1 MRARCF
7 LRALQV
13 ADGTLPIGRFAH
25 SYGVEAW
32 LEANPAAEVEDLREL
47 VRSTLAGSIAT
58 LDGAAV
64 ALAHAAA
71 ARADL
76 AELGR
81 IDAAVTAR
89 KLSELA
95 RSSSTL
101 CGHRLAVLARKLGAG
116 EIVERLATEIEA
128 GARPGNLAVV
138 EGAVGA
144 GMGIA
149 CEDTV
154 LVAVRGHAAAM
165 LSAAVR
171 LGRLGTTSSQALLY
185 ELGPDLED
193 CAAVAAATSLRRP
206 ADDPRRARDTR
217 RSPRVPRGAPV
228 HDLTTTERTPH
239 GHVPPARQRR

>member
-1 MRARCF
+1 MGEGTAF

-32 LEANPAAEVEDLREL
+32 LEAHPDSQAEDLCEL
-47 VRSTLAGSIAT
+47 VRSTLVRSIAT

-71 ARADL
+71 SRGDMG
-76 AELGR
+76 ELGR
-81 IDAAVTAR
+81 IDAGLTAR
-89 KLSELA
+89 KLNESGRNA
-95 RSSSTL
+95 STL
-101 CGHRLAVLARKLGAG
+101 CGKQLALLAGQLGIGAV
-116 EIVERLATEIEA
+116 VERLSFEIEA

-149 CEDTV
+149 CEETV

-171 LGRLGTTSSQALLY
+171 LGRLGTTRSQALLY

-193 CAAVAAATSLRRP
+193 CAATAASVGLEDMRATLP
-206 ADDPRRARDTR
+206 ELEVYAARHAHR
-217 RSPRVPRGAPV
+217 EVRLFMS
-228 HDLTTTERTPH
+228 
-239 GHVPPARQRR
+239 

>member
-1 MRARCF
+1 MGEGTAF

-32 LEANPAAEVEDLREL
+32 LEAHPESQPDDLCEL
-47 VRSTLAGSIAT
+47 VRSTLAASIAT

-71 ARADL
+71 SRGDMGGL
-76 AELGR
+76 QQ
-81 IDAAVTAR
+81 IDAALTAR
-89 KLSELA
+89 KLNESA
-95 RSSSTL
+95 RNASTL
-101 CGHRLAVLARKLGAG
+101 CGRQLALLAGQLGIG
-116 EIVERLATEIEA
+116 EVVERLTVEIEE

-149 CEDTV
+149 RDETV
-154 LVAVRGHAAAM
+154 LIAVRGHAAAM

-171 LGRLGTTSSQALLY
+171 LGRLGTTRSQALLY

-193 CAAVAAATSLRRP
+193 CAATAAGVSLEDMRATLP
-206 ADDPRRARDTR
+206 ELEIHAARHAYR
-217 RSPRVPRGAPV
+217 EVRLFMS
-228 HDLTTTERTPH
+228 
-239 GHVPPARQRR
+239 